1 MYVLTGM
8 YTFLLVHLTLQLLG
22 QCMFLCLISLDAISF
37 PKPVT
42 SNVGGDF
49 VISQVTD
56 YVWLCFWI
64 LPYTYL
70 YIRRPQS

>member
-22 QCMFLCLISLDAISF
+22 QCMFLCLISLDAVSF

-49 VISQVTD
+49 VISQVTN
-56 YVWLCFWI
+56 YV
-64 LPYTYL
+64 
-70 YIRRPQS
+70 